1 MSENNRNI
9 PLYTAGGLQVSCQAV
24 NACKDKESALEVR
37 MKTLKK
43 LQAYVTAHVKF
54 VEFYN
59 GCKSK
64 VVVLPEYFLS
74 GFLLGESHEEWHH
87 KACIEYD
94 GPEYEILSKLAQD
107 NDIYLAGNVYEI
119 DPNFPE
125 LYFQSCFIIAPN
137 GNVELRY
144 RRLSSAFEMTPH
156 DVLDKYLDIYGVE
169 GLFPVLDTPYGRLGC
184 IASEE
189 IMWPELVRALCL
201 RGTEVLLHP
210 SSEPGSP
217 KMTDRQVA
225 RKARAMENHIYIV
238 SSNTASI
245 DGSPIPPYTCSANS
259 CVVDYKGDTMAEAA
273 TGGESMLA
281 HAIIDIDYLRAR
293 RRQGGMFN
301 HFSRQMTDLYAMMY
315 AQNPV
320 HTGNGLLKD
329 GVVQPHPDRDWFL
342 KRQNDLLER
351 LTKNGVI

>member
-1 MSENNRNI
+1 MSDNNRNV
-9 PLYTAGGLQVSCQAV
+9 PLYTAGGMQISCKAV
-24 NACKDKESALEVR
+24 NACPDKASAIEVR
-37 MKTLKK
+37 RHTINKIRS
-43 LQAYVTAHVKF
+43 YVTANVGF
-54 VEFYN
+54 VDFYQ
-59 GCKSK
+59 GSKVK
-64 VVVLPEYFLS
+64 VVVLPEYILS
-74 GFLLGESHEEWHH
+74 GFLLGESHEAWHD

-94 GPEYEILSKLAQD
+94 GWEYEELGKIAQD
-107 NDIYLAGNVYEI
+107 CGIYLSGNVYEI

-125 LYFQSCFIIAPN
+125 LYFQTCFIIAPN

-156 DVLDKYLDIYGVE
+156 DVLDKYLDIYGIE

-210 SSEPGSP
+210 TSEPGSP

-225 RKARAMENHIYIV
+225 RKARALENHIYIV
-238 SSNTASI
+238 AANTASI
-245 DGSPIPPYTCSANS
+245 EDTPIPAYTCSANS

-281 HAIIDIDYLRAR
+281 HAILDIDYLRAR

-301 HFSRQMTDLYAMMY
+301 HFSRQLTDVYAMMY
-315 AQNPV
+315 AQNPL
-320 HTGNGLLKD
+320 HTGNALLKD
-329 GVVQPHPDRDWFL
+329 GEVQPHPDRAWFRA
-342 KRQNDLLER
+342 RQDDLLER